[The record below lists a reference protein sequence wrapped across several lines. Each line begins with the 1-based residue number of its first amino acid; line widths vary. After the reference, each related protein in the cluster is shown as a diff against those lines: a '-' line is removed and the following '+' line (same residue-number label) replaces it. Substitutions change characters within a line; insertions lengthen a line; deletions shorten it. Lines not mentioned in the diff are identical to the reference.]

1 MFVKKHNQSV
11 MIDKLEKNIP
21 AWLESAT
28 VRQFGD
34 KARDRYSVGLLEGG
48 ALGATGF
55 IHHQAPLQSH
65 PSPSY
70 GTVLTLQAAVD
81 IRVGH

>member
-21 AWLESAT
+21 PWLESAT

-34 KARDRYSVGLLEGG
+34 KARDRYSEGLLKGECFGSDRFYP
-48 ALGATGF
+48 A
-55 IHHQAPLQSH
+55 S
-65 PSPSY
+65 SP
-70 GTVLTLQAAVD
+70 TLITPIAQLRHGLD
-81 IRVGH
+81 IARGC